1 MTNVSDKNFRSS
13 EPKLQP
19 LPLAPTPMTKDN
31 LKHLL
36 LEVCIIKPVQNR
48 VHNTAECGHQV
59 RGQKEGRNQLLL
71 QLAVVEVEQQVEEEE
86 RQPTKSETQAD
97 HFEELAAVVE
107 ALVVAHKQAA
117 LHATAVVDEFDLV
130 VAEGVAIWRGGCRD
144 GGVDERGCR
153 VRAWVVTLSL

>member
-1 MTNVSDKNFRSS
+1 MTNVADKNFRS
-13 EPKLQP
+13 PKLQT

-97 HFEELAAVVE
+97 HFE
-107 ALVVAHKQAA
+107 
-117 LHATAVVDEFDLV
+117 
-130 VAEGVAIWRGGCRD
+130 
-144 GGVDERGCR
+144 
-153 VRAWVVTLSL
+153 